1 MSEGAT
7 DAAQCRRRKYRRQE
21 WIEQVKL
28 ARLLAKYLDPAT
40 TFWTSLENKPSS
52 RLNGVLQKKRGVRSG
67 LPDVMVVFRQR
78 PVFVELKSRAGI
90 ASKAQKKIRAELM
103 AAGAMWWLV
112 RSTRA
117 ALMALRLSGVE
128 FRRPWMPPELRPWE
142 GPFDDPTKRLP
153 QAPDVAAH
161 RREITRRWRARQ
173 RARALEAAVRPRD
186 DGPGAWTAN
195 EATSA

>member
-1 MSEGAT
+1 
-7 DAAQCRRRKYRRQE
+7 
-21 WIEQVKL
+21 
-28 ARLLAKYLDPAT
+28 
-40 TFWTSLENKPSS
+40 
-52 RLNGVLQKKRGVRSG
+52 
-67 LPDVMVVFRQR
+67 
-78 PVFVELKSRAGI
+78 
-90 ASKAQKKIRAELM
+90 M

-128 FRRPWMPPELRPWE
+128 FRRPWMSPELRPWE